1 MTKPSFLAK
10 LFSRIGA
17 LCTLIYGSVVAL
29 RVRKTGRRFMP
40 AYCLKIIG
48 GGNICIGDNFRS
60 MGCNYLYANEGAIT
74 IGDNMSMNT
83 NVQIGASSGRI
94 TIGNNVLIGPNV
106 VMRAAD
112 HGIAMGVPIRLQQ
125 HVGGAIVV
133 EDDVWIGANVV
144 ILRDVKLG
152 QGCVVAAGA
161 VVTKDVEPY
170 AIVGGV
176 PARKISSRH

>member
-1 MTKPSFLAK
+1 MTQSTTLAK

-17 LCTLIYGSVVAL
+17 LCALMYGSVLAL
-29 RVRKTGRRFMP
+29 RLRKTGRRFMP
-40 AYCLKIIG
+40 TYPLKIVS
-48 GGNICIGDNFRS
+48 GGNICIGENFRS
-60 MGCNYLYANEGAIT
+60 MGCSYLYANDGEIT

-83 NVQIGASSGRI
+83 NVQIGGSSGRI
-94 TIGNNVLIGPNV
+94 TIGDNVLIGPNV
-106 VMRAAD
+106 VLRAAD
-112 HGIAMGVPIRLQQ
+112 HGIAMGTPIRFQP

-144 ILRDVKLG
+144 ILRDVILG
-152 QGCVVAAGA
+152 RGCVVAAGA

-170 AIVGGV
+170 AVVGGV

>member
-1 MTKPSFLAK
+1 MTQSSALAK

-17 LCTLIYGSVVAL
+17 LCTLMYGGVLTL

-40 AYCLKIIG
+40 AYPMIIIG
-48 GGNICIGDNFRS
+48 GGNICIGNNFRS
-60 MGCNYLYANEGAIT
+60 MGCNYLYANDGTIT

-83 NVQIGASSGRI
+83 NVQIGGSSGRI

-106 VMRAAD
+106 VLRAAD
-112 HGIAMGVPIRLQQ
+112 HGIAMGAPIRFQP
-125 HVGGAIVV
+125 HVGGVIIV
-133 EDDVWIGANVV
+133 EDDVWIGANAV
-144 ILRDVKLG
+144 ILRDVTLG

-170 AIVGGV
+170 AVVGGV
-176 PARKISSRH
+176 PARKIASRH